1 MTKEEILTKE
11 IDLIQGCINRM
22 AQNSFMIKGWC
33 ITIVTALIAFLDKN
47 INAFILGFIFII
59 PILAFW
65 YLDSFFLL
73 TERLYRRKYEWVI
86 KNRLTSDEKFFD
98 LNPNSFKDVKKDK
111 EIKIMFSKT
120 LRWFYLMLLGTV
132 LLVTIII
139 GFSQNKKQLAEQG
152 KTKAQI
158 EKMIDE
164 TGCDAV
170 MIGRACLGNP
180 WIIKE
185 TVDYL
190 EKGII
195 PKEVSLNEKIDM
207 IKKHTNLLIE
217 TKNEKIAILEMRA
230 NASWY
235 LKGIK
240 GGNEIRRQ
248 ITSIKTKEDLFN
260 ILDRLV

>member
-33 ITIVTALIAFLDKN
+33 INIVTALIAFLDKN

-164 TGCDAV
+164 TV
-170 MIGRACLGNP
+170 S
-180 WIIKE
+180 KE
-185 TVDYL
+185 FS
-190 EKGII
+190 K
-195 PKEVSLNEKIDM
+195 
-207 IKKHTNLLIE
+207 
-217 TKNEKIAILEMRA
+217 ILESQ
-230 NASWY
+230 NVFT
-235 LKGIK
+235 LKPDFIFTNTNENKSPEFKQGINPDIGK
-240 GGNEIRRQ
+240 TNE
-248 ITSIKTKEDLFN
+248 EN
-260 ILDRLV
+260 

>member
-1 MTKEEILTKE
+1 M
-11 IDLIQGCINRM
+11 
-22 AQNSFMIKGWC
+22 
-33 ITIVTALIAFLDKN
+33 
-47 INAFILGFIFII
+47 
-59 PILAFW
+59 
-65 YLDSFFLL
+65 

-164 TGCDAV
+164 TVSKEFSKFLESKNVFTLKPDFIFTNTNENKSPEFKQGINPD
-170 MIGRACLGNP
+170 IG
-180 WIIKE
+180 K
-185 TVDYL
+185 T
-190 EKGII
+190 
-195 PKEVSLNEKIDM
+195 NEE
-207 IKKHTNLLIE
+207 N
-217 TKNEKIAILEMRA
+217 
-230 NASWY
+230 
-235 LKGIK
+235 
-240 GGNEIRRQ
+240 
-248 ITSIKTKEDLFN
+248 
-260 ILDRLV
+260 

>member
-86 KNRLTSDEKFFD
+86 KNRLTSDKNFFD

-139 GFSQNKKQLAEQG
+139 GFSQNKKHLAEQG

-164 TGCDAV
+164 TVSKEFSKLLESKNVFTLKPDFIFTNTNENKSPEFKQGINPD
-170 MIGRACLGNP
+170 IG
-180 WIIKE
+180 K
-185 TVDYL
+185 T
-190 EKGII
+190 
-195 PKEVSLNEKIDM
+195 NEE
-207 IKKHTNLLIE
+207 N
-217 TKNEKIAILEMRA
+217 
-230 NASWY
+230 
-235 LKGIK
+235 
-240 GGNEIRRQ
+240 
-248 ITSIKTKEDLFN
+248 
-260 ILDRLV
+260 

>member
-86 KNRLTSDEKFFD
+86 KNRLTSDEKIFD

-164 TGCDAV
+164 T
-170 MIGRACLGNP
+170 
-180 WIIKE
+180 
-185 TVDYL
+185 
-190 EKGII
+190 
-195 PKEVSLNEKIDM
+195 VS
-207 IKKHTNLLIE
+207 KKFS
-217 TKNEKIAILEMRA
+217 KILESQ
-230 NASWY
+230 NVFT
-235 LKGIK
+235 LKPDFIFTNTNENKSPEFKQGINPDIGK
-240 GGNEIRRQ
+240 TNE
-248 ITSIKTKEDLFN
+248 EN
-260 ILDRLV
+260 